1 MKLSQLILTTMAVS
15 TMSFTA
21 ISAKDLTIKVDN
33 VRNEKGKILVMATIA
48 GAKEP
53 IYQMAQAKSGEVTL
67 ELKDLGAQAVEVS
80 LFHDENENFKM
91 DMGERGPVEG
101 YVTKKCKLKEQTNL
115 VTVTLYYPN

>member
-21 ISAKDLTIKVDN
+21 ASAKDLTIKVDN
-33 VRNEKGKILVMATIA
+33 VRNEKGKILAMATIP
-48 GAKEP
+48 GVKEP
-53 IYQMAQAKSGEVTL
+53 AYQMVQAKSGEVTL
-67 ELKDLGAQAVEVS
+67 ELKNLDTETVEIS
-80 LFHDENENFKM
+80 LFHDENGNFKM

-101 YVTKKCKLKEQTNL
+101 YVTKKCKLKEQINL